1 MVDRRVWDP
10 NNQEKN
16 WIFSSFTKCFHFLY
30 NFTQCFQTFK
40 KTLFLLTHFLFNSPQ
55 EIIVVVIIIILVIV
69 AQCDNR
75 RDGGGQNSFLFFVDF
90 SHFFLNWFQWIR
102 LRIGKRTKYFWA
114 GEFNREDN
122 EGRRGLQRLW
132 LTLSF
137 QDPTLHLNYKLLLNP
152 KLMMILLLFS
162 SPFIPRSGGVSLT
175 THDTGSLIF
184 FPTQSEKV
192 RRKTMFKSSLKK
204 RKKKDPKW
212 PTNNLIHR

>member
-1 MVDRRVWDP
+1 MFPNFQENFVFTHSFLIQLSTGNHSSCYNHNISNSSTVRQQKRRGR
-10 NNQEKN
+10 
-16 WIFSSFTKCFHFLY
+16 TKL
-30 NFTQCFQTFK
+30 
-40 KTLFLLTHFLFNSPQ
+40 
-55 EIIVVVIIIILVIV
+55 
-69 AQCDNR
+69 
-75 RDGGGQNSFLFFVDF
+75 NSFFFVDF

-122 EGRRGLQRLW
+122 VGRRGLRRLW

-204 RKKKDPKW
+204 RKKKKDPKW